1 MHTSNLSKCTHKAWA
16 FIYMYILPVV
26 GFGCCAG
33 FSLVSVSG
41 GCFLVEVHGLLFLQS
56 MGSQAW
62 AQVASLQALEHGL
75 SSCDAWA
82 SWHVASSQT
91 EIEPMSPALASRFL
105 STVPP
110 GKSTDMFIIV
120 TSS

>member
-1 MHTSNLSKCTHKAWA
+1 MNKTLVLGFLS
-16 FIYMYILPVV
+16 FIYFFISSFFFFTFYLFIYFWLCWMLP
-26 GFGCCAG
+26 AG

-75 SSCDAWA
+75 SSRGTWGL
-82 SWHVASSQT
+82 VAPWRVESSRSRDQ
-91 EIEPMSPALASRFL
+91 IRDPALASRFL
-105 STVPP
+105 TN
-110 GKSTDMFIIV
+110 
-120 TSS
+120 